1 AYIRE
6 FDPDVLA
13 VARPHKVIQVGEET
27 ILSAENSWAKNG
39 IQGYEWTLTD
49 GTSKNGMEVAQTYGK
64 PGTYS
69 EIVKVTDEEG
79 NYDYDFAVVKV
90 YERGS
95 KGEEGLPDIHATYYP
110 TTGIKAGEK
119 VFFQVRS
126 RWETEGFDVWDF
138 GDGSDS
144 VTVK

>member
-1 AYIRE
+1 
-6 FDPDVLA
+6 
-13 VARPHKVIQVGEET
+13 
-27 ILSAENSWAKNG
+27 
-39 IQGYEWTLTD
+39 
-49 GTSKNGMEVAQTYGK
+49 MEVAQTYGK

-144 VTVK
+144 VTVKSNINSDNHAQVGYSITSHRFQEPGDYLVKVQRSSSKSTATARLYVKVLPK